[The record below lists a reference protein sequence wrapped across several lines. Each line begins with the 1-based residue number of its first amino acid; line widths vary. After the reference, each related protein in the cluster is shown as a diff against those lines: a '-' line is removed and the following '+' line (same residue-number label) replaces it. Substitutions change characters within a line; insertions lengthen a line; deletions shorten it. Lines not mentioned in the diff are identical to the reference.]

1 MIILKQFDGANV
13 TPADDAALYAHLD
26 ARSGIISGVEIAHL
40 GANQISIGAGRG
52 IVCGRTFVIEAETVL
67 ATLSASGTQNG
78 RLLLQIDLGNADA
91 PASFITQAA
100 AVLPDLVQEDLNEG
114 GTLYQLVLA
123 TYTVNTTTISGLSAV
138 APLASIFGANGAI
151 PLAAGGTGAVTALAA
166 RKNIGAKVYFSL
178 AELGITAF
186 PTTMSEVCSK
196 MPTQSIAIIDS
207 RNIISEGAEEI
218 SDLGLGYSG
227 MYVFFKGNTVSRFSM
242 LFISGSV
249 SATAA
254 NMYFGCYASTS
265 GDIVWERPVK
275 NVLNSNDYGSS
286 LPDPGT
292 PGRVFFKKV

>member
-100 AVLPDLVQEDLNEG
+100 SVLPDLVQEDLNEG

-123 TYTVNTTTISGLSAV
+123 TYTVNTTTISSLSAV
-138 APLASIFGANGAI
+138 APLASIFGANGAVPI
-151 PLAAGGTGAVTALAA
+151 AAGGTGAVTALAA

-178 AELGITAF
+178 AEIGITEF
-186 PTTMSEVCSK
+186 PTTLSTVCSK
-196 MPTQSIAIIDS
+196 MPPQSIMIIDS
-207 RNIISEGAEEI
+207 RNVIADGEEEI
-218 SDLGLGYSG
+218 SDLGINYSG
-227 MYVFFKGNTVSRFSM
+227 MYMFFRGNTVSRFSM

-249 SATAA
+249 SATAS

-265 GDIVWERPVK
+265 ANIVWERPVK
-275 NVLNSNDYGSS
+275 NVLSSNDYGDI

-292 PGRVFFKKV
+292 TGRMFFKKV

>member
-52 IVCGRTFVIEAETVL
+52 IICGRTFVNEAETVL

-78 RLLLQIDLGNADA
+78 RLLLQLDLGNADA

-100 AVLPDLVQEDLNEG
+100 SVLPDLVQEDLNEG

-138 APLASIFGANGAI
+138 APLASIFGANGAVPI
-151 PLAAGGTGAVTALAA
+151 AAGGTGAVTALAA

-178 AELGITAF
+178 AEIGIT
-186 PTTMSEVCSK
+186 
-196 MPTQSIAIIDS
+196 
-207 RNIISEGAEEI
+207 
-218 SDLGLGYSG
+218 G
-227 MYVFFKGNTVSRFSM
+227 MYVFFKGNTVSRFAM
-242 LFISGSV
+242 LFINGS
-249 SATAA
+249 T
-254 NMYFGCYASTS
+254 ASTS
-265 GDIVWERPVK
+265 SNMFFGAYGSTSETVVWERTVK
-275 NVLNSNDYGSS
+275 TVLTSNEYGSTF
-286 LPDPGT
+286 PTAGT

>member
-67 ATLSASGTQNG
+67 ATLSTSGTQNG

-100 AVLPDLVQEDLNEG
+100 SVLPDLVQEDLNEG

-123 TYTVNTTTISGLSAV
+123 TYTVNTTTISGFSAV
-138 APLASIFGANGAI
+138 APLASIFGANGAVPI
-151 PLAAGGTGAVTALAA
+151 AAGGTGAVTAIAA

-186 PTTMSEVCSK
+186 PTTMGVVCSK
-196 MPTQSIAIIDS
+196 MPTQSVMIIDS
-207 RNIISEGAEEI
+207 RNIIAGGEEEI
-218 SDLGLGYSG
+218 SDLGLGSSG
-227 MYVFFKGNTVSRFSM
+227 MYVFFKGNTVSRFTM
-242 LFISGSV
+242 LFIYGS
-249 SATAA
+249 TAA
-254 NMYFGCYASTS
+254 TSSNMLFGAYGSTS
-265 GDIVWERPVK
+265 ETVAWERTVK
-275 NVLNSNDYGSS
+275 NVLTSNEYGSA
-286 LPDPGT
+286 LPTAGT
-292 PGRVFFKKV
+292 PGRFFFKKV